1 MTSRDPLDGFA
12 DDLLA
17 AVAADHGVDEAGLRD
32 AVSTHQTGMRDLPGV
47 EDLVYEWRTRYR
59 DPLLARRP
67 EAYYLMLP
75 PDVWEEFDTVL
86 EYDDPVLQ
94 ALRAVHTRRTHRDL
108 DERSTSPLGD
118 HAQAIVI
125 VRE

>member
-1 MTSRDPLDGFA
+1 
-12 DDLLA
+12 
-17 AVAADHGVDEAGLRD
+17 
-32 AVSTHQTGMRDLPGV
+32 MRDLPGV